1 MIKVFKRTLTHI
13 ANLSQKMPSFVELQN
28 YISNATRLV
37 NDRPLTPLSDDPKDY
52 TAISPSSLLTPAFHP
67 NIPVGKTHNKDE
79 LRRDYRFNVALAHRF
94 WERWVKFYLPLSQRR
109 KKWLKSVDNL
119 CVGQM
124 VLVAGPEDLT
134 KRGRYKLGRVTKIL
148 PQIRKGKALVRRAVI
163 SVSNLTQTGKPEIT
177 LIERDLSKIAP
188 LELSE

>member
-1 MIKVFKRTLTHI
+1 M
-13 ANLSQKMPSFVELQN
+13 
-28 YISNATRLV
+28 
-37 NDRPLTPLSDDPKDY
+37 
-52 TAISPSSLLTPAFHP
+52 
-67 NIPVGKTHNKDE
+67 
-79 LRRDYRFNVALAHRF
+79 ALAHQF
-94 WERWVKFYLPLSQRR
+94 WKRWVKFYLPLLQRR

-119 CVGQM
+119 CVVQM
-124 VLVAGPEDLT
+124 VLVAGPKDLT

-148 PQIRKGKALVRRAVI
+148 PQIRKEKAFVRRAVI